1 MDVMQCMTDGI
12 RSAIEALSVSWESV
26 TDIRLRAGGCSS
38 LTCLC
43 DGGRKNMP
51 LRSLSLDE
59 EDLRVVLS
67 QLCAG
72 SVHTYEEGL
81 LRGYFTPM
89 RLSGVRVGAAGRML
103 CCGGRPERLQRL
115 SSLCIRLPHTV
126 TTSGITAARLKAL
139 VYGGEGFGD
148 TKIETNREGMPLS
161 TLFYAPPGEGKT
173 TLLRCLIRSL
183 CTASGKEDPLC
194 AAVIDTGE
202 ELCGDWTA
210 DCTVDRFCGY
220 GRGLGMEIATRAF
233 APQVIFCD
241 EIGSDAEADE
251 ILRAQACGIPLI
263 ATAHADTLATLIRR
277 PCFARLHE
285 SGVFSRYVR
294 LYRSTDGG
302 FSFVCERV
310 G

>member
-12 RSAIEALSVSWESV
+12 RSAIEAVSVPWETV

-43 DGGRKNMP
+43 DGERKNMP
-51 LRSLSLDE
+51 LRSLVLDE
-59 EDLRVVLS
+59 EDLRAVLS

-81 LRGYFTPM
+81 LRGYFSPM
-89 RLSGVRVGAAGRML
+89 RLPGVRVGVAGRML
-103 CCGGRPERLQRL
+103 YGGGRPERLQRL
-115 SSLCIRLPHTV
+115 SSLCIRLPHV
-126 TTSGITAARLKAL
+126 VSLGGITAARLRAL
-139 VYGGEGFGD
+139 VYGGDGFGD
-148 TKIETNREGMPLS
+148 AKFDANRDGLPLS

-183 CTASGKEDPLC
+183 CAASGKDDPLC

-202 ELCGDWTA
+202 ELGGDDLL

-220 GRGLGMEIATRAF
+220 GRGLAMEIATRAF

-251 ILRAQACGIPLI
+251 ILRAQACGIPLV
-263 ATAHADTLATLIRR
+263 ATAHADTITTLLRR

-285 SGVFSRYVR
+285 NGVFSRYVR
-294 LYRSTDGG
+294 LYRSMDGG
-302 FSFVCERV
+302 FSFDCEEA